1 MILDTSAIV
10 AVVFREPDFER
21 VQNKSGESRTVGIG
35 VPTLLETGIVLS
47 ARMSEDARGL
57 LGRFVVESGIT
68 TIPFGDTHFQVAVDG
83 WLRYGRGRHPAA
95 LNFGDC
101 MSYATATIA
110 GEPLLCV
117 GDDFSRTDIDLA

>member
-21 VQNKSGESRTVGIG
+21 VQNKIVESRTVGIG

-57 LGRFVVESGIT
+57 LPRFEQRSC
-68 TIPFGDTHFQVAVDG
+68 HE
-83 WLRYGRGRHPAA
+83 RKR
-95 LNFGDC
+95 
-101 MSYATATIA
+101 
-110 GEPLLCV
+110 
-117 GDDFSRTDIDLA
+117 